1 VQALIAKQFSEGIGL
16 TGMDQMSIMAPSYAR
31 SSEDKD
37 SEEEEEEEKNER
49 QGKKKGGNK
58 KDGHVQKKANGK
70 GGKGGQDGKGK
81 EKGKEKGNGK
91 GKGKGKPAELKMK
104 MHLHKRNQDVAS
116 KRREIVEAIDIIKGN
131 KLAAAVR
138 KDFYLGWTGRMGRH
152 GTHERIMNH
161 KMGF

>member
-49 QGKKKGGNK
+49 LGKKKGGNK
-58 KDGHVQKKANGK
+58 KDGHVLKKTNVK

-81 EKGKEKGNGK
+81 EKGK

-116 KRREIVEAIDIIKGN
+116 KRREIVEAIDVIKGN

-152 GTHERIMNH
+152 GSHERIMNY
-161 KMGF
+161 KVGL